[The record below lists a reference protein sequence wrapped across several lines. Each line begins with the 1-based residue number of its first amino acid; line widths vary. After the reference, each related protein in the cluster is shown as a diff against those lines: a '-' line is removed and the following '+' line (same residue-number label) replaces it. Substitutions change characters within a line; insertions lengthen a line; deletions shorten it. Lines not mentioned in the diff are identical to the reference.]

1 MALTWTPALAVGV
14 SQIDEE
20 HRELFD
26 RVNALLEA
34 MRQSRAKEQI
44 APLVGFLRDYVVVH
58 FGGEAALMQRHR
70 YPDTAAHLA
79 QHTFLVTEFRAL
91 AAELER
97 SGPSALITIKLNKL
111 LCDWLRQ
118 HVASTDKKLGVYL
131 ASLSE
136 TVQA

>member
-20 HRELFD
+20 HKELFV

-34 MRQSRAKEQI
+34 MQQSRAMEQI

-70 YPDTAAHLA
+70 YPDAAAHLA
-79 QHTFLVTEFRAL
+79 QHTFFVTEFRAL
-91 AAELER
+91 AAELEK
-97 SGPSALITIKLNKL
+97 SGPTALNTIKLNKL

-118 HVASTDKKLGVYL
+118 HVASTDKKLGAFL
-131 ASLSE
+131 A
-136 TVQA
+136 TVSATARA

>member
-1 MALTWTPALAVGV
+1 MPLTWIPALAVGV

-20 HRELFD
+20 HRQLFD
-26 RVNALLEA
+26 RVNGLLQA
-34 MRQSRAKEQI
+34 MQQSRAKDEL

-70 YPDTAAHLA
+70 YPDSAAHLV
-79 QHTFLVTEFRAL
+79 QHAFFVRELEAL

-97 SGPSALITIKLNKL
+97 SGPTALVTIKLNKL

-118 HVASTDKKLGVYL
+118 HVASTDKKLGAFL
-131 ASLSE
+131 A
-136 TVQA
+136 TVSATARA